1 MSGSAGTGERMRRSQ
16 QEGGRTVRCQ
26 REFAHECVGFS
37 RKWGRSV
44 RVSAESGQENEYVS
58 LKWHK
63 IVIGISKMWGKRLKG
78 SVGIEAGV

>member
-1 MSGSAGTGERMRRSQ
+1 M
-16 QEGGRTVRCQ
+16 
-26 REFAHECVGFS
+26 GFS

-44 RVSAESGQENEYVS
+44 RVSAESGQENEHVS

-63 IVIGISKMWGKRLKG
+63 IVIGIRKMWGKRVKG